1 MKKKS
6 KLKKLA
12 AKYVSLSYQSGK
24 GDEEKI
30 KKIMEGLKSLPRS
43 QAIYIISK
51 FLKGVRKR
59 EGQNTLL
66 IESAV
71 PLTKRQID
79 HILKNFRKEFVILE
93 VKNVVNP
100 SVLGGFRVRVGDMIS
115 DYSIQGKIS
124 QLKERLA
131 FNL

>member
-12 AKYVSLSYQSGK
+12 AKYVNYSFKDGK
-24 GDEEKI
+24 GDEN
-30 KKIMEGLKSLPRS
+30 KIMKIMGELKSLPRS

-59 EGQNTLL
+59 KDQTTLL

-71 PLTKRQID
+71 SLTEAQLE
-79 HILKNFRKEFVILE
+79 HIFKSFRKEFVVTEI
-93 VKNVVNP
+93 KNIVNQ
-100 SVLGGFRVRVGDMIS
+100 SLLGGFRVRIGDIVQ
-115 DYSIQGKIS
+115 DYSLEGKI
-124 QLKERLA
+124 LKLREA
-131 FNL
+131 ITV

>member
-12 AKYVSLSYQSGK
+12 AKYVNYSFKDGK
-24 GDEEKI
+24 GDEN
-30 KKIMEGLKSLPRS
+30 KIMKIMGELKSLPRS

-59 EGQNTLL
+59 KDQTTLL

-71 PLTKRQID
+71 YLTEAQLE
-79 HILKNFRKEFVILE
+79 HIFKSFRKEFVVTEI
-93 VKNVVNP
+93 KNIVNP
-100 SVLGGFRVRVGDMIS
+100 SLLGGFRVRIGDIVQ
-115 DYSIQGKIS
+115 DYSLEGKI
-124 QLKERLA
+124 LKLREA
-131 FNL
+131 ITV

>member
-12 AKYVSLSYQSGK
+12 AKYVNYSFKDGK
-24 GDEEKI
+24 GDEN
-30 KKIMEGLKSLPRS
+30 KIMKIMGELKSLPRS

-59 EGQNTLL
+59 KDQTTLL

-71 PLTKRQID
+71 SLTEAQLE
-79 HILKNFRKEFVILE
+79 HIFKSFRKEFMVTEIR
-93 VKNVVNP
+93 NIVNP
-100 SVLGGFRVRVGDMIS
+100 SLLGGFRVRIGDIVQDHS
-115 DYSIQGKIS
+115 LQGKI
-124 QLKERLA
+124 LKLREA
-131 FNL
+131 ITV

>member
-12 AKYVSLSYQSGK
+12 AKYVNYSFKDGK
-24 GDEEKI
+24 GDEN
-30 KKIMEGLKSLPRS
+30 KIMKIMGELKSLPRS

-59 EGQNTLL
+59 KDQTTLL

-71 PLTKRQID
+71 SLTEAQLE
-79 HILKNFRKEFVILE
+79 HIFKSFRKEFVVTEI
-93 VKNVVNP
+93 KNIVNP
-100 SVLGGFRVRVGDMIS
+100 SLLGGFRVRIGDIVQ
-115 DYSIQGKIS
+115 DYSLEGKI
-124 QLKERLA
+124 LKLREA
-131 FNL
+131 ITV